1 MATRQS
7 KRRSN
12 RRAGTGGV
20 VRSWFVTEDAPG
32 LREASE
38 DDATSF
44 EVIRLSDHLTQ
55 VQIVTAA
62 STSGAVLRMMAD
74 YEENISELVMA
85 LNKAE
90 KVLEQ
95 YQFASDNYGE
105 SYNNEDVIDAL
116 DAVRAAL
123 EKGSKL

>member
-1 MATRQS
+1 M
-7 KRRSN
+7 
-12 RRAGTGGV
+12 
-20 VRSWFVTEDAPG
+20 RSWFVTENSTG
-32 LREASE
+32 LCEASQ

-74 YEENISELVMA
+74 YEENIAELITA

-95 YQFASDNYGE
+95 YQFTSDDYGE
-105 SYNNEDVIDAL
+105 SYNNDDVIDAL

-123 EKGSKL
+123 EGK

>member
-1 MATRQS
+1 M
-7 KRRSN
+7 
-12 RRAGTGGV
+12 
-20 VRSWFVTEDAPG
+20 RSWFVTEDAPG

-38 DDATSF
+38 YDATAF

-74 YEENISELVMA
+74 YEENISELVKA

-95 YQFASDNYGE
+95 YQFTSDNYGE
-105 SYNNEDVIDAL
+105 SYNNDDVIDAL
-116 DAVRAAL
+116 DTVRAAL